1 MDKLVGAIIGR
12 AINLAVHWN
21 KIHNFQD
28 STVAFRIGAVAG
40 GAGAAVS
47 TAAIIAAGGAA
58 VVSGAG
64 GVIAGMFGAGTGSVL
79 SSPIQGVGNEFYF
92 HDPDSPVQFVN
103 DVFFS
108 SVTVGIHQ
116 GINASANGRSFFTG
130 VMRNVS
136 FADYPVITAFGDRV
150 MAEAKDASEGGQT

>member
-1 MDKLVGAIIGR
+1 M
-12 AINLAVHWN
+12 
-21 KIHNFQD
+21 
-28 STVAFRIGAVAG
+28 
-40 GAGAAVS
+40 
-47 TAAIIAAGGAA
+47 
-58 VVSGAG
+58 
-64 GVIAGMFGAGTGSVL
+64 IAGMFGAGTGSVL
-79 SSPIQGVGNEFYF
+79 SSSIQGVGNELYF
-92 HDPDSPVQFVN
+92 HDPYSPVQFVN

-150 MAEAKDASEGGQT
+150 VAEAKDASEGGANLVY